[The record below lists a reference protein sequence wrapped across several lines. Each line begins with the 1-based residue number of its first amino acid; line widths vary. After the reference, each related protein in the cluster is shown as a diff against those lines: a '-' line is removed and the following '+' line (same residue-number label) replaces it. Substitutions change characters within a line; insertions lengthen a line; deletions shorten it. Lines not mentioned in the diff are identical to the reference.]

1 MPVLSFLTSV
11 RDSGG
16 TNSSEIRIIT
26 PKELTQQ
33 HMRNS
38 SNGGGAGDGGDDD
51 VDRISDLPEELI
63 QSILI
68 RLPSTAAAARTSVLS
83 RRWRD
88 VWTRL
93 PSLSFTWECQHGRPD
108 AIEAALAA
116 YSAPTCQHGRPD
128 AIEAALAAYSAPTV
142 PRLAISLGCPYPPR
156 SAVAGWLEFA
166 AWRVAGSLTL
176 NFPRYYCSVD
186 LPVCERATSISI
198 HGQNSLRLP
207 PVGSFAALTAL
218 TITGAFLEGG
228 GFEDVLS
235 SSRCPRLQRLKV
247 RGVMLRTA
255 ADDDVSIRSG
265 SLERLDFFVHGVAR
279 LEVAAPR
286 LRCFRAALE
295 ARGDGVPEASI
306 AAPMLEAVDWHGAF
320 DAQRH
325 LFLEAGRRLQRLAV
339 FDVPTA
345 ALMRR
350 FHIVD
355 ELVLSFG
362 IAPGTQGYRM
372 FLDATIFFARCEVL
386 DLHMTTRRHSFTSA
400 AFHLLNRSAGVR
412 KLMIHLPRMGNKSCI
427 EGCPCSLPD
436 SCKTDKIQLD
446 SLKEVEILGFR
457 GDVHHLKFI
466 NLLLKCHV
474 PILKKLYIKVSKDVK
489 SLNKRTSHKIRRI
502 IDDHPDID
510 VEFNLPLEESVEGY
524 K

>member
-1 MPVLSFLTSV
+1 
-11 RDSGG
+11 
-16 TNSSEIRIIT
+16 
-26 PKELTQQ
+26 
-33 HMRNS
+33 MRNS

-116 YSAPTCQHGRPD
+116 YSAPT
-128 AIEAALAAYSAPTV
+128 V
-142 PRLAISLGCPYPPR
+142 NRLAISLGCPYPPR

-412 KLMIHLPRMGNKSCI
+412 KLMIHLPRMFKGNKSCI